1 MCFGRAHSS
10 VVAAAIHLGHLDPQK
25 TPTVRELINLPLF
38 DISEASDLGIPRFI
52 GCDMEGYEIYI
63 IGLNGCRVQGQSAIE
78 SLAEILAVP
87 PWEILIVETLGAIG
101 WLAKLGG
108 FLSRQLHFVTVGR
121 PIVAQGVIRSYDLL
135 CELVE
140 SVKKE
145 LSIVAAKGKETGDPD
160 HRR

>member
-10 VVAAAIHLGHLDPQK
+10 VAASAIHLGRLDPK
-25 TPTVRELINLPLF
+25 RTPTVQELINLPLF
-38 DISEASDLGIPRFI
+38 DISEASDLGIPKFI
-52 GCDMEGYEIYI
+52 GCDTEGCEIYI

-87 PWEILIVETLGAIG
+87 AWEVLIIETLGAIG

-121 PIVAQGVIRSYDLL
+121 PIVAHGIIRSYDQL

-145 LSIVAAKGKETGDPD
+145 LNIIAAKGKETSNPD